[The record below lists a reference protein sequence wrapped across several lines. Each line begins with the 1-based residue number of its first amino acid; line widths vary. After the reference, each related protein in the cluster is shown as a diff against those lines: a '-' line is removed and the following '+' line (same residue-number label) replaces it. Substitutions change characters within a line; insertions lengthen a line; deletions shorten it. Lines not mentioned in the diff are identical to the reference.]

1 MKTVGE
7 KIKDLRKERKISQEE
22 LSFELK
28 VSRQTIHKWE
38 KNIMQPNADS
48 IRSLCNYFEIQ
59 ADYFF
64 KDSNSDIEIQNG
76 LAISEDRNAHIDKVK
91 LLLIVLC
98 AFIFVLFVISL
109 FFAIC
114 FGLASNSDNIGF
126 DNVASLSI
134 DSTLFVAFLVLSI
147 ILLALNICVI
157 IYILKRKC
165 K

>member
-7 KIKDLRKERKISQEE
+7 KIKDLRNERNISQEE

-48 IRSLCNYFEIQ
+48 IRSLCSYFAVQ

-64 KDSNSDIEIQNG
+64 NDINNDVEAQNC
-76 LAISEDRNAHIDKVK
+76 LAISEDKNFYIDKVK
-91 LLLIVLC
+91 ISLIVLC
-98 AFIFVLFVISL
+98 AFIFVMFGIS
-109 FFAIC
+109 FFFTIC

-134 DSTLFVAFLVLSI
+134 DSTLFIAFLILSI
-147 ILLALNICVI
+147 TLLALNICVL